1 MKINTRKIKGRMDV
15 HSRENQSIK
24 LIRRV
29 YIPVSSDSLKRTACQ
44 ILYFSAL
51 TIFTT
56 MRRKFVKKKTAS
68 FACTHGLAWTGWA
81 YRSRERQRSSCM
93 KLSGGRV
100 GCQGRTTGL
109 DATCDDLD
117 LRGSSRA
124 GVTSSPSSIATA
136 FLSVRFLRRISWIS
150 RPNSLLTIFETSH
163 FHSLSLS
170 LSLQTPFSRSST
182 SFVSRVTTI
191 HRRAS
196 SDIPHSWFT
205 SVCFIVSCRQC

>member
-124 GVTSSPSSIATA
+124 GVTSSPSSIATLFSPFGFFDEYPE
-136 FLSVRFLRRISWIS
+136 FLV
-150 RPNSLLTIFETSH
+150 PTLLTIFETSH

-196 SDIPHSWFT
+196 SDISHSWFT
-205 SVCFIVSCRQC
+205 SVCFVVSCRQC

>member
-44 ILYFSAL
+44 VLYFSAL

-150 RPNSLLTIFETSH
+150 RPNAPDDLRNVAFPFFILVTFSSNAF
-163 FHSLSLS
+163 LSFINLFCVACYHD
-170 LSLQTPFSRSST
+170 PSS
-182 SFVSRVTTI
+182 
-191 HRRAS
+191 
-196 SDIPHSWFT
+196 
-205 SVCFIVSCRQC
+205 CFLRYIA